1 MEIKNQHVVIT
12 GANRGIGRAVAMMFA
27 ENKAHLH
34 LANRTLDLQLTA
46 ELEKAGALSVE
57 QIKVD
62 LSSNNEIDTFLQKM
76 SGVEVSIVFNN
87 SGQLTGGLLEEQPM
101 AAIDEMLQV
110 NLHALIRI
118 THFFLPGMLK
128 RKNGKIINQSSVA
141 GFMHFPCASTY
152 SASKAAVAAFS
163 ECLRAE
169 LEGTGVSVLL
179 LVTPGV
185 ETRMFDDIAKKYAK
199 NLDLRYLRKISPMK
213 YSAMVREAILED
225 LGTLLPGGM
234 TGIGLTVAK
243 YAPRAFQKIIAR
255 GFKRNKKA

>member
-1 MEIKNQHVVIT
+1 MEINGQHVVIT
-12 GANRGIGRAVAMMFA
+12 GANRGIGRAVAVMFA

-34 LANRTLDLQLTA
+34 LANRTIDPHLAA

-62 LSSNNEIDTFLQKM
+62 LSSHAEIDAFLEKM
-76 SGVEVSIVFNN
+76 KSVEVSIVFNN
-87 SGQLTGGLLEEQPM
+87 SGQLTGGLLEEQKLSD
-101 AAIDEMLQV
+101 IDSMLQV

-128 RKNGKIINQSSVA
+128 RKKGKIINQSSVV

-169 LEGTGVSVLL
+169 LAGTGVSMLL

-185 ETRMFDDIAKKYAK
+185 ETRMYDDIAKKYGK
-199 NLDLRYLRKISPMK
+199 NLDLSYLRKISPMK
-213 YSAMVREAILED
+213 YAAMVREAILED
-225 LGTLLPGGM
+225 LGTLKPGGL
-234 TGIGLTVAK
+234 TGIGLKLAR
-243 YAPRAFQKIIAR
+243 YAPRAFQKIAAH
-255 GFKRNKKA
+255 GFKRT